1 VTSYSCTT
9 LDILA
14 QIIPILD
21 YTQQP
26 TPSTSPPSLIPH
38 FLASR
43 SNKDA
48 DISTTARKLL
58 DAHSWTHR
66 PSHDKLCT
74 DQARLPDQTRG
85 ITQPAL
91 TNQPASERAASHRL
105 HNNRII
111 RHVPHASGTPHPAEP
126 ANWEGKADSWNPH
139 GPHARAYTNSIRGA
153 AAPESGSPHCPW
165 RSGSSRDRG
174 IGTLR
179 APVIRHRRRTANQ
192 IRRPNHRARTW
203 MELPLPT
210 AAGAAE
216 GDEPERPELMIKNRR
231 RSRGES
237 RRSGAGPGNGDE
249 RVGGRE
255 GGVVVTSP
263 SRRRAAAARS
273 LGWLRR
279 SGSERERSRVGGT
292 ARWGRGR
299 AAGTRQDKTTEGS
312 GSQGQYGL

>member
-111 RHVPHASGTPHPAEP
+111 RHSPHASGTPTQP
-126 ANWEGKADSWNPH
+126 KA
-139 GPHARAYTNSIRGA
+139 
-153 AAPESGSPHCPW
+153 
-165 RSGSSRDRG
+165 
-174 IGTLR
+174 
-179 APVIRHRRRTANQ
+179 
-192 IRRPNHRARTW
+192 
-203 MELPLPT
+203 PLPT
-210 AAGAAE
+210 GRGKQIPGIRMDRTHAPTRIRSE
-216 GDEPERPELMIKNRR
+216 GRQRPNPDPHT
-231 RSRGES
+231 
-237 RRSGAGPGNGDE
+237 APG
-249 RVGGRE
+249 
-255 GGVVVTSP
+255 
-263 SRRRAAAARS
+263 
-273 LGWLRR
+273 
-279 SGSERERSRVGGT
+279 
-292 ARWGRGR
+292 GRGR
-299 AAGTRQDKTTEGS
+299 AAIAASAPCGRPSYAIADEPQARSTGQIIARGLGWNYPCPQQQELLRATNQS
-312 GSQGQYGL
+312 GRN